1 MEHVISMEFDSRKG
15 IRREAG
21 ETCSGA
27 TEEVQT
33 QNIAIETT
41 KLEERFK
48 TVMEAR
54 KNVFRQSRTPKIQKV
69 IFLLRDHKDF
79 KKYFEPRMVSFGPI
93 HHGKENYQL
102 GEKHKLVL
110 TYEFIKD
117 SGNNIQEVY
126 KKVEENIKEL
136 RECFEEEVTKGY
148 DDEALAWLL
157 FVDGCAILQYIIYC
171 ANSTIKFK
179 ELSIN
184 NDSVAFGQQ
193 DLFLLENQL
202 PYILLE
208 WLMSLSMR
216 KMELENSINRFING
230 FVKVQ
235 NNQHSNCCQNWLSKQ
250 LWQSVF
256 KQQQGDSRCSLQSQD
271 QTITVDIMEP
281 KPKPKPIHLLDKLRT
296 SLLAKHGGQRVPKI
310 DPKSAQKSDQ
320 NDDWQS
326 YRNVQELQ
334 AAGIYLKRSKNDS
347 LSLSDIYFSTLFP
360 CFGFLWLPPIKVD
373 DSTGPKFF
381 NLIAYEMCPYF
392 DNDYGVTSYI
402 SFLDSLID
410 EANDVKELRKVGVLQ
425 NLLGS
430 DQEVA
435 QLFNEI
441 GTDLV
446 PNPEIYAE
454 VRSSIQKYY
463 KNKFLTWTSQVIHDH
478 FSSPWT
484 ILAFIAA
491 IFALILSTLQT
502 WYTVPWLNELV

>member
-1 MEHVISMEFDSRKG
+1 MAHVISMDFDSMKG
-15 IRREAG
+15 IRGEAN
-21 ETCSGA
+21 ETSSGT

-54 KNVFRQSRTPKIQKV
+54 KNAGSQSRTPKIQKV
-69 IFLLRDHKDF
+69 VFLLRDLRDHEDF
-79 KKYFEPRMVSFGPI
+79 KKYFEPRMVSLGPI
-93 HHGKENYQL
+93 HYGKENYQL
-102 GEKHKLVL
+102 AEKHKLVL
-110 TYEFIKD
+110 TSEFIKD
-117 SGNNIQEVY
+117 SGKTMQEVY

-136 RECFEEEVTKGY
+136 RECFEEEVTKDY

-157 FVDGCAILQYIIYC
+157 FVDGCAILQYIYC
-171 ANSTIKFK
+171 ATDPLNKKFK
-179 ELSIN
+179 ELSIKH
-184 NDSVAFGQQ
+184 DSVAFGHQ

-202 PYILLE
+202 PYRLLE
-208 WLMSLSMR
+208 WLMSLSEM
-216 KMELENSINRFING
+216 KKKLEDSINEFIKRF
-230 FVKVQ
+230 VRVPKD
-235 NNQHSNCCQNWLSKQ
+235 QHSNCCLNWLSKK
-250 LWQSVF
+250 LWQRVW
-256 KQQQGDSRCSLQSQD
+256 KQD
-271 QTITVDIMEP
+271 QAKSEDIGV
-281 KPKPKPIHLLDKLRT
+281 PKPIHLLDKLRT
-296 SLLAKHGGQRVPKI
+296 SLLAKHGGQGVNKN
-310 DPKSAQKSDQ
+310 DPTTQ
-320 NDDWQS
+320 NEDWQS

-381 NLIAYEMCPYF
+381 NLIAYEMCLDF

-410 EANDVKELRKVGVLQ
+410 EANDVKELRKAGVLQ
-425 NLLGS
+425 NFLGS

-441 GTDLV
+441 GNDLV
-446 PNPEIYAE
+446 PNPEIYSK

-463 KNKFLTWTSQVIHDH
+463 KNMFLTWTSQVIHDH

-484 ILAFIAA
+484 IIAFIAA
-491 IFALILSTLQT
+491 VFALILSTLQT
-502 WYTVPWLNELV
+502 WYTVPWLNELI

>member
-1 MEHVISMEFDSRKG
+1 MNRLIGCKLALAKMAHVISMDFDSMKG
-15 IRREAG
+15 IRGEAN
-21 ETCSGA
+21 ETSSGT

-33 QNIAIETT
+33 QNTAIETT

-54 KNVFRQSRTPKIQKV
+54 KNAGSQSRTPKIQKV
-69 IFLLRDHKDF
+69 VFLLRDLRDDKDF
-79 KKYFEPRMVSFGPI
+79 KKYFEPRMVSLGPI
-93 HHGKENYQL
+93 HYGKKNYQL
-102 GEKHKLVL
+102 AEKHKLVL
-110 TYEFIKD
+110 TSEFIKD
-117 SGNNIQEVY
+117 SGKTMQEVY

-136 RECFEEEVTKGY
+136 RECFEEEVTKDY

-157 FVDGCAILQYIIYC
+157 FVDGCAILQYIYC
-171 ANSTIKFK
+171 ATDPLNKKFK
-179 ELSIN
+179 ELSIKH
-184 NDSVAFGQQ
+184 DSVAFGHQ

-202 PYILLE
+202 PYRLLE
-208 WLMSLSMR
+208 WLMSLSEM
-216 KMELENSINRFING
+216 KKELEDSINKFIEG
-230 FVKVQ
+230 FVGVPKD
-235 NNQHSNCCQNWLSKQ
+235 QHSNCCLNWLSKK
-250 LWQSVF
+250 LWQRVW
-256 KQQQGDSRCSLQSQD
+256 KQD
-271 QTITVDIMEP
+271 QAKSEDIGVP
-281 KPKPKPIHLLDKLRT
+281 TPFHLLDKLRT
-296 SLLAKHGGQRVPKI
+296 SLLAKHGGQGVNKN
-310 DPKSAQKSDQ
+310 DPTSQD
-320 NDDWQS
+320 DDWQS

-381 NLIAYEMCPYF
+381 NLIAYEMCPDF

-410 EANDVKELRKVGVLQ
+410 EANDVKELRKAGVLQ
-425 NLLGS
+425 NFLGS

-441 GTDLV
+441 GNDLV
-446 PNPEIYAE
+446 PNPEIYSK

-484 ILAFIAA
+484 IIAFIAA
-491 IFALILSTLQT
+491 VFALILSTLQT
-502 WYTVPWLNELV
+502 WYTVPWLNELI

>member
-54 KNVFRQSRTPKIQKV
+54 KNSVSQSRTPKIQKV

-79 KKYFEPRMVSFGPI
+79 KKYFEPRMVSLGPI

-102 GEKHKLVL
+102 AEKHKLVL
-110 TYEFIKD
+110 TSEFIKD
-117 SGNNIQEVY
+117 SSKTIQEVY

-136 RECFEEEVTKGY
+136 RECFEEEVTEKY

-157 FVDGCAILQYIIYC
+157 FVDGCAILQYIYC
-171 ANSTIKFK
+171 ATSLNNKFK
-179 ELSIN
+179 ELSIK
-184 NDSVAFGQQ
+184 NDCVAFGHQ

-202 PYILLE
+202 PYSLLE
-208 WLMSLSMR
+208 WLMSLS
-216 KMELENSINRFING
+216 KMKDELKNSIDNFIEK
-230 FVKVQ
+230 FVTRV
-235 NNQHSNCCQNWLSKQ
+235 L
-250 LWQSVF
+250 
-256 KQQQGDSRCSLQSQD
+256 KQQQGDSCYSQKSQD
-271 QTITVDIMEP
+271 QAISVDIRE
-281 KPKPKPIHLLDKLRT
+281 PKPIHLLDKLRT
-296 SLLAKHGGQRVPKI
+296 SLLAKHGRRVPKI
-310 DPKSAQKSDQ
+310 DPTSQ

-373 DSTGPKFF
+373 DSTGPMFF
-381 NLIAYEMCPYF
+381 NLIAYEMCPDF

-410 EANDVKELRKVGVLQ
+410 EANDVKELRKAGVLH

-435 QLFNEI
+435 QLFNDI

-446 PNPEIYAE
+446 PNTKIYLE
-454 VRSSIQKYY
+454 VRSRIQKYY

-484 ILAFIAA
+484 IIAFIAA
-491 IFALILSTLQT
+491 LFALILSTLQT
-502 WYTVPWLNELV
+502 WYTVPWLNELL

>member
-1 MEHVISMEFDSRKG
+1 MEHVISMDFDSRKG
-15 IRREAG
+15 IGREAG
-21 ETCSGA
+21 ETSSGA

-33 QNIAIETT
+33 QDIAIETT
-41 KLEERFK
+41 QLEERFK
-48 TVMEAR
+48 RVMEAR
-54 KNVFRQSRTPKIQKV
+54 EKLENAVTQSRTPKIQKV
-69 IFLLRDHKDF
+69 TFLLRDHKDNMKF
-79 KKYFEPRMVSFGPI
+79 FEPRMVSLGPI

-102 GEKHKLVL
+102 AEKHKLVL

-117 SGNNIQEVY
+117 SGKTIQEVY

-136 RECFEEEVTKGY
+136 RECFEEEVTEKY

-157 FVDGCAILQYIIYC
+157 FVDGCAILQYMYIQC
-171 ANSTIKFK
+171 ANPSKFK
-179 ELSIN
+179 ELRIKH
-184 NDSVAFGQQ
+184 DRVAFVQQ

-208 WLMSLSMR
+208 WLMSLSEM
-216 KMELENSINRFING
+216 KKKLEDSINKFIDG
-230 FVKVQ
+230 F
-235 NNQHSNCCQNWLSKQ
+235 LR
-250 LWQSVF
+250 SVF
-256 KQQQGDSRCSLQSQD
+256 KQQQEDSRRSLESQD
-271 QTITVDIMEP
+271 QTISVDIMEP

-296 SLLAKHGGQRVPKI
+296 SLLAKHGGQGANTN
-310 DPKSAQKSDQ
+310 DPTSP

-334 AAGIYLKRSKNDS
+334 AAGIYLKLSESHS

-381 NLIAYEMCPYF
+381 NLIAYEMCPDF

-410 EANDVKELRKVGVLQ
+410 EANDVKELRKAGVLQ
-425 NLLGS
+425 NFLGS

-446 PNPEIYAE
+446 PNTKIYLE
-454 VRSSIQKYY
+454 VRSSIQEYY

-484 ILAFIAA
+484 IIAFIAA
-491 IFALILSTLQT
+491 FFALILSTLQT